1 MKYVVIYVSMNSFT
15 MTAVGSLRVVKCCS
29 NSNVP
34 IGSITHQW
42 LKISARKCSINMSN
56 LKISQEIIISL
67 VGIYHCINW

>member
-15 MTAVGSLRVVKCCS
+15 MTTVGSLRAVKCCS

-34 IGSITHQW
+34 IGSTRQW
-42 LKISARKCSINMSN
+42 LKISARKSSINMSN
-56 LKISQEIIISL
+56 LKISQEIIIGL

>member
-1 MKYVVIYVSMNSFT
+1 

-34 IGSITHQW
+34 IGPTYQW

-56 LKISQEIIISL
+56 LKITQEIIIGL
-67 VGIYHCINW
+67 VGIYRCINW